1 MSVYRP
7 GDRVLILAEGD
18 PYTGR
23 TGTVVNTW
31 HNDGELVYTVQ
42 FCEERG
48 YPLGDHHTA
57 YYLRDEVEPAP
68 QEQES

>member
-1 MSVYRP
+1 MSACEP
-7 GDRVLILAEGD
+7 GTRLLVTTGGD

-23 TGTVVNTW
+23 VGTVANTW
-31 HNDGELVYTVQ
+31 HTDDGELVYTLR

-57 YYLRDEVEPAP
+57 YYLTDEVEPA
-68 QEQES
+68 

>member
-1 MSVYRP
+1 MSTYRP
-7 GDRVLILAEGD
+7 GTQVLVITGGD

-23 TGTVVNTW
+23 VGTVANTW
-31 HNDGELVYTVQ
+31 HNDDGELVYTVR

-57 YYLRDEVEPAP
+57 YYLTHEVEPA
-68 QEQES
+68 